1 MKPIKNLWYP
11 KPIVSLLR
19 ATFGVF
25 LKKYYNIE
33 FIDPENI
40 KKLKDPFVIIGNHVN
55 FWDPFFLSDYL
66 TQEIHYI
73 TSDNIFRDPIF
84 KYFMK
89 LFGSIPKS
97 KFIPDIQTIRLAMKI
112 VNKGASVGLFPEAN
126 RSWDGNNLSIVSS
139 TGKLVKFL
147 GLPLIGAKIKGAYLS
162 LPRWAEKKRKGKV
175 IIEFSTILKKEEIQ
189 SLTADQINEVIT
201 KWIRHSDDEFEEINK
216 YRYTGENLAHFLEQI
231 LYICPSC
238 KNLLSIYSE
247 GDYVKCKKCNLSLKY
262 NNYARFEGENM
273 DIHFDSV
280 SKWNKWQIEYS
291 FKLIKDIFIKNIDK
305 NYLILQDPEIAQ
317 VHVGYRYDKTK
328 FLGEGYIKLK
338 KEYFE
343 IYSKQENI
351 LLYSFPISKMEGI
364 NVQNKEVMEFYYD
377 NKLYRIFYENKRAST
392 YKWMILLL
400 IIKKLLLIEQDIE
413 NKLSK
418 INIDTMFGQII

>member
-40 KKLKDPFVIIGNHVN
+40 KKLKGPYVIIGNHVN

-97 KFIPDIQTIRLAMKI
+97 KFIPDIQTIKLAMKVI
-112 VNKGASVGLFPEAN
+112 EKGASVGLFPEAN
-126 RSWDGNNLSIVSS
+126 RTWDGNNLSIVSS
-139 TGKLVKFL
+139 TGKLVKFF

-175 IIEFSTILKKEEIQ
+175 AIEFSTILQKEEVL
-189 SLTADQINEVIT
+189 SLTSEQINEAIT
-201 KWIRHSDDEFEEINK
+201 KWLKHSDDEFEEKFK
-216 YRYTGENLAHFLEQI
+216 YKYVGENLAQFLEQI
-231 LYICPSC
+231 LYICPNC
-238 KNLLSIYSE
+238 KSLLSIYSE
-247 GDYVKCKKCNLSLKY
+247 GDYVKCQECNLNLKY
-262 NNYARFEGENM
+262 NEYGQFEGENI
-273 DIHFDSV
+273 DNNFNNV
-280 SKWNKWQIEYS
+280 SKWNRWQIKYS
-291 FKLIKDIFIKNIDK
+291 FELIKDLFSKKIEKDH
-305 NYLILQDPEIAQ
+305 LVLQDPEIAQ
-317 VHVGYRYDKTK
+317 AHIGYRYDKTK

-343 IYSKQENI
+343 IYSKQENK
-351 LLYSFPISKMEGI
+351 LLYSFSISKMEGI
-364 NVQNKEVMEFYYD
+364 NVQNKEVLEFYYD
-377 NKLYRIFYENKRAST
+377 NKLYRVFYENKRAST

-400 IIKKLLLIEQDIE
+400 IIKKFLLIEKDLG
-413 NKLSK
+413 NKISK
-418 INIDTMFGQII
+418 VNIDAMFGQII